1 MESTTINPIECTQA
15 PAIPGGRLIVG
26 HIDDGFVARV
36 CRHFQEMGWDVFPAE
51 TADEVRR
58 QAAVAPASIVI
69 LPTAF
74 HEESGWLTCAKLVR
88 EHPEHRIILVGP
100 YTTPTL
106 QRYTNFVGGTALLG
120 LDSSMRSLV
129 DEVYAAAQLP
139 LAN

>member
-1 MESTTINPIECTQA
+1 MESTTINLMETPPT
-15 PAIPGGRLIVG
+15 PAAPGGRLIVG
-26 HIDDGFVARV
+26 HVDDGFVSRV
-36 CRHFQEMGWDVFPAE
+36 CRHFQEMGWEVHPAE

-58 QAAVAPASIVI
+58 QAAVSPASVVI
-69 LPTAF
+69 LPTEF

-88 EHPEHRIILVGP
+88 EHPQHRIILVGE